1 MEEGFRKALREGLE
15 RHAISASDLSREL
28 GLDKSYFVDLLAGRK
43 KSVTAEAYL
52 LASRRIGFDPW
63 EVAGIEAPSS
73 GASRTAPAV
82 VPIPSPAPVPAPPHR
97 LAVTGI
103 VEESAYR
110 QDGGVMGKRE
120 HAVIEGYPV
129 DRQSMAIVRGTDY
142 ILWGVP
148 DGAVLGL
155 VSYRRYETVAG
166 PGRLVVI
173 GVSRDGLRGV
183 NLRRA
188 VMDGDGEPMLE
199 APDGKREPLA
209 LPDTASI
216 VGLVVRIGIPPPS
229 D

>member
-73 GASRTAPAV
+73 GASRTAPDV
-82 VPIPSPAPVPAPPHR
+82 VPLPSPAPSPPHR
-97 LAVTGI
+97 LAVKGI
-103 VEESAYR
+103 VEERAYR
-110 QDGGVMGKRE
+110 ADNGMTGKRE

-129 DRQSMAIVRGTDY
+129 DRQSMVIVRGTDY

-173 GVSRDGLRGV
+173 AVSRDGLRGV

-209 LPDTASI
+209 LPDTVSI
-216 VGLVVRIGIPPPS
+216 VGLVVRIGIPPPP